1 MVYFFNIYSEVHA
14 IQKDLIMGIQFLLI
28 IAALCNTVL
37 AQTKEAYETD
47 NATPSQKGFLDPS
60 HFTINNSVSF
70 GMTSSLRNSDLKSQS
85 LYSTM
90 LQYKFNAPVTV
101 HFNVGLPIYSTI
113 SSAQNL
119 NQSNLQSMEYFKNMP
134 LSASIAWQPTE
145 NMSLYINFERNTY
158 GNYFYGNTFP
168 GLSGRSVF
176 EQPAATTKEMKKVE
190 KK

>member
-1 MVYFFNIYSEVHA
+1 
-14 IQKDLIMGIQFLLI
+14 MGMRLLLI
-28 IAALCNTVL
+28 IAALYSTVL

-60 HFTINNSVSF
+60 HFTIKNGVSF
-70 GMTSSLRNSDLKSQS
+70 GMATSSGNSDLKSQS

-101 HFNVGLPIYSTI
+101 NLNVSLPIHSTI

-134 LSASIAWQPTE
+134 LSASIVWQPTE
-145 NMSLYINFERNTY
+145 KMSFQINFERNTY
-158 GNYFYGNTFP
+158 QNYFYGNAFP
-168 GLSGRSVF
+168 GLSTRSMF
-176 EQPAATTKEMKKVE
+176 EHPATTTEEKKVG

>member
-1 MVYFFNIYSEVHA
+1 
-14 IQKDLIMGIQFLLI
+14 MGIQFLLI
-28 IAALCNTVL
+28 IAVLCSTVL

-47 NATPSQKGFLDPS
+47 NSTPSQKGFLDPS

-70 GMTSSLRNSDLKSQS
+70 GMTSSSGNSDLKSQS

-101 HFNVGLPIYSTI
+101 NLNVGLPIYSTI

-134 LSASIAWQPTE
+134 FSASIAWQPTE
-145 NMSLYINFERNTY
+145 KMSFLINFERNTY
-158 GNYFYGNTFP
+158 DNYFNCSTFP
-168 GLSGRSVF
+168 GLSSRSMF
-176 EQPAATTKEMKKVE
+176 EQHAATTTEVKKVE